1 VANNFGFNIG
11 GGSGGIA
18 NLVQAPKVTPVRT
31 QQFAPTPQRRVQRDE
46 KDPKK
51 QILGALLGASSP
63 FLAEAGLAGLAKI
76 PGLEDK
82 IFKPEPAVRDEFG
95 ITDPVTGAG
104 GIPSQVRR
112 RTIEDYNQG
121 RPLTDDQYEALED
134 AALLQRAGIGELTAG
149 YSDPVGIEEAK
160 LRRRVERALPST
172 KLPRQKTLLGKGL
185 SELLTYAPAIA
196 MAGDEDDGSVAA
208 YISAAQSGKK
218 LEGALDEQRLKAY
231 LDRETKRGETLT
243 DIGDFTRKISYSAV
257 LQDDGTFAPIK
268 RTALI
273 SPDKSTRYVLS
284 QGNPAVDFVIGE
296 DGSQVPVPKGQY
308 FIRESLTLDDTDP
321 GKPEDVKLFDTNSGQ
336 IAYGTVQYAQTPSGR
351 EARILLKDPRNR
363 RGDSKQTT
371 AESLRQEFGDN
382 WVPYDQE
389 LAQLDAREKG
399 DAQLVKKFDA
409 RMDREVSTFEVANIA
424 STIIPIAM
432 EAETKPELLT
442 NAGAL
447 PGFFDQV
454 RKEINSVYNIFNASG
469 NPVRNVIY
477 DSAAD
482 RQSAVSMS
490 NLLLAANNFS
500 QIQSN
505 SNVTRADVDA
515 ARDQLVSAL
524 KVVQARAKEQGASG
538 SFIDMNLDSAGFQ
551 DLIEKRGLLAAGQ
564 LRLAYAAAAA
574 DGQTG
579 TSLSDRDVTNFLSQ
593 LGFGDT
599 NAKLIGKKMTNF
611 VVNRFQMFDERE
623 FRNLSNNA
631 RNHSEIDIRETDN
644 YLSGTFGVSRSDL
657 NALRDP
663 KLSQEDKEDV
673 ASKIQER
680 IAMVTRGS
688 AAPDFVYDREN
699 QRIRY
704 VPILER
710 LKGRELL
717 YNRYMQDIF
726 PHYGI
731 TEDQI
736 NLVGGSDIDLGSTGR
751 RTRTTVTPYQPRIRV
766 PNP

>member
-1 VANNFGFNIG
+1 MANNFGFNIG
-11 GGSGGIA
+11 GGGIA

-31 QQFAPTPQRRVQRDE
+31 QQFAPTPRRSAQRDE

-95 ITDPVTGAG
+95 ITNPVTGAG
-104 GIPSQVRR
+104 GIPSQVGRR
-112 RTIEDYNQG
+112 TTIEDYNKG
-121 RPLTDDQYEALED
+121 KPLTDDQYEALED
-134 AALLQRAGIGELTAG
+134 ASLLRRAGIGEQTVG
-149 YSDPVGIEEAK
+149 YSDPVAIEEAK

-185 SELLTYAPAIA
+185 SELLTYAPAMA
-196 MAGDEDDGSVAA
+196 MAGDENDGGVTA

-231 LDRETKRGETLT
+231 LDRETKRGEKLA

-284 QGNPAVDFVIGE
+284 QGNAAVDFVIGE
-296 DGSQVPVPKGQY
+296 DGSEVPVPKGQY
-308 FIRESLTLDDTDP
+308 FVRESLTLDDTDP
-321 GKPEDVKLFDTNSGQ
+321 GKPEDVKLFDTSSGQ

-351 EARILLKDPRNR
+351 EARILLRDPRNR
-363 RGDSKQTT
+363 RGDDVQTT

-399 DAQLVKKFDA
+399 DPKLIKRFDA

-432 EAETKPELLT
+432 QAETKPELLT

-482 RQSAVSMS
+482 AQSAASMS
-490 NLLLAANNFS
+490 NLLLASNNFS

-505 SNVTRADVDA
+505 SSATQADIDA

-524 KVVQARAKEQGASG
+524 KVVQDRAKEQGATG
-538 SFIDMNLDSAGFQ
+538 SFINMDLEGAGFQ

-623 FRNLSNNA
+623 FRQLSNNA
-631 RNHSEIDIRETDN
+631 RNHSEIDVRETND

-663 KLSQEDKEDV
+663 ERSQEDKEDV
-673 ASKIQER
+673 ASKIKER
-680 IAMVTRGS
+680 IAMVSRGT
-688 AAPDFVYDREN
+688 AVPDFVYDREN

-736 NLVGGSDIDLGSTGR
+736 NLVGESDIDLGSTGR
-751 RTRTTVTPYQPRIRV
+751 RARSKARPYQPRIRTL
-766 PNP
+766 NP

>member
-1 VANNFGFNIG
+1 MANNFGFNIG
-11 GGSGGIA
+11 GGGGGIA
-18 NLVQAPKVTPVRT
+18 NLVQAPKVTPVRSV
-31 QQFAPTPQRRVQRDE
+31 QFAPTPRRQTQRDE

-82 IFKPEPAVRDEFG
+82 IFKPEPDVRDEFG
-95 ITDPVTGAG
+95 IRSPTTGTTLATDP
-104 GIPSQVRR
+104 
-112 RTIEDYNQG
+112 
-121 RPLTDDQYEALED
+121 
-134 AALLQRAGIGELTAG
+134 
-149 YSDPVGIEEAK
+149 YSAEQTK
-160 LRRRVERALPST
+160 LRQRVDAALPST
-172 KLPRQKTLLGKGL
+172 RLPRQKTLLGKGL
-185 SELLTYAPAIA
+185 TELLTYAPAVA
-196 MAGDEDDGSVAA
+196 LAGDEDDGSVAS
-208 YISAAQSGKK
+208 YIGAAQSGKK

-231 LDRETKRGETLT
+231 LERETKRGEELA
-243 DIGDFTRKISYSAV
+243 DIGDFTRNVSYSAV

-321 GKPEDVKLFDTNSGQ
+321 GKPEDVKLFDTSSGQ

-351 EARILLKDPRNR
+351 EARILLRDPRNR
-363 RGDSKQTT
+363 RGDKKQTT

-399 DAQLVKKFDA
+399 DPQVFKTFEGRL
-409 RMDREVSTFEVANIA
+409 DREVSTFEVANIA
-424 STIIPIAM
+424 SAIIPIAM
-432 EAETKPELLT
+432 QAETKPELLT

-477 DSAAD
+477 GSAAD
-482 RQSAVSMS
+482 AQSAASMS
-490 NLLLAANNFS
+490 NLLLASNNFS

-505 SNVTRADVDA
+505 SNATQADIDA
-515 ARDQLVSAL
+515 AKDQLVSAL
-524 KVVQARAKEQGASG
+524 KVVQERAKEQGATG
-538 SFIDMNLDSAGFQ
+538 SFINMDLEGAGFQ

-623 FRNLSNNA
+623 FRNLANNA
-631 RNHSEIDIRETDN
+631 RSHSEIDVRETND
-644 YLSGTFGVSRSDL
+644 YLSGTFGVNRSDL

-663 KLSQEDKEDV
+663 ERSQEDKEDI

-680 IAMVTRGS
+680 IAMVSRGT

-736 NLVGGSDIDLGSTGR
+736 NLTGESDIDLGSTGR
-751 RTRTTVTPYQPRIRV
+751 RARPTTTPYQPRIRV
-766 PNP
+766 SNP

>member
-1 VANNFGFNIG
+1 MANGRGNFGFNIG
-11 GGSGGIA
+11 GGGGGIA
-18 NLVQAPKVTPVRT
+18 NLVQAPKVTPVRSV
-31 QQFAPTPQRRVQRDE
+31 QFAPTPRPQIQRDE

-82 IFKPEPAVRDEFG
+82 LFKSDPAVREEFG
-95 ITDPVTGAG
+95 IVDPTTGTATPTDPYLAEQT
-104 GIPSQVRR
+104 
-112 RTIEDYNQG
+112 
-121 RPLTDDQYEALED
+121 
-134 AALLQRAGIGELTAG
+134 
-149 YSDPVGIEEAK
+149 K
-160 LRRRVERALPST
+160 LRQRVEAALPST
-172 KLPRQKTLLGKGL
+172 KLPRQKTTLGKGL
-185 SELLTYAPAIA
+185 SELLTFAPALA
-196 MAGDEDDGSVAA
+196 FADEDDGSVASF
-208 YISAAQSGKK
+208 ISAAQSGRK
-218 LEGALDEQRLKAY
+218 LEGALDQERLKAY
-231 LDRETKRGETLT
+231 LARETARGQKLA
-243 DIGDFTRKISYSAV
+243 DVGDFTRKISYSAV

-284 QGNPAVDFVIGE
+284 QGNDAVDFVIGE
-296 DGSQVPVPKGQY
+296 DGSQVTVPKGQY
-308 FIRESLTLDDTDP
+308 FIRDSLTLDDNDP
-321 GKPEDVKLFDTNSGQ
+321 GKPEDVKLYDTNSGQ
-336 IAYGTVQYAQTPSGR
+336 IAYGIVQYAQTPSGR
-351 EARILLKDPRNR
+351 LPRILLKDPRNR
-363 RGDSKQTT
+363 RGDDEQTT

-399 DAQLVKKFDA
+399 DPQLVKKFDA

-442 NAGAL
+442 DAGAL
-447 PGFFDQV
+447 PGFFDRV
-454 RKEINSVYNIFNASG
+454 RKEINSVYNVFNASG

-477 DSAAD
+477 NSAAD
-482 RQSAVSMS
+482 AQSAASMS

-505 SNVTRADVDA
+505 SNVTQADIDA

-524 KVVQARAKEQGASG
+524 KVVQTRAKEQGATG
-538 SFIDMNLDSAGFQ
+538 SFIDMDLEGAGFQ

-599 NAKLIGKKMTNF
+599 NAKLIGKKITNF
-611 VVNRFQMFDERE
+611 VVGRFQTFDERE

-631 RNHSEIDIRETDN
+631 RNHTDIDVRETDN

-657 NALRDP
+657 NALRDTER
-663 KLSQEDKEDV
+663 SQEDKEKV

-736 NLVGGSDIDLGSTGR
+736 NLVGESDIDLGSANR
-751 RTRTTVTPYQPRIRV
+751 RTRQPRQQLDLRIR
-766 PNP
+766 

>member
-1 VANNFGFNIG
+1 MANNFGFNIG
-11 GGSGGIA
+11 GGGIA

-31 QQFAPTPQRRVQRDE
+31 QQFAPTPRRSAQRDE

-95 ITDPVTGAG
+95 ITNPVTGAG
-104 GIPSQVRR
+104 GIPSQVGRR
-112 RTIEDYNQG
+112 TTIEDYNKG
-121 RPLTDDQYEALED
+121 KPLTDDQYEALED
-134 AALLQRAGIGELTAG
+134 ASLLRRAGIGEQTVG
-149 YSDPVGIEEAK
+149 YSDPVAIEEAK

-185 SELLTYAPAIA
+185 SELLTYAPAMA
-196 MAGDEDDGSVAA
+196 MAGDENDGGVTA

-231 LDRETKRGETLT
+231 LDRETKRGEKLA
-243 DIGDFTRKISYSAV
+243 DIGDFTRKVSYSAV
-257 LQDDGTFAPIK
+257 LQDDGKFAPIK
-268 RTALI
+268 RTVLV

-284 QGNPAVDFVIGE
+284 QGDAAVDFVIGE
-296 DGSQVPVPKGQY
+296 DGSEVPVPKGQY
-308 FIRESLTLDDTDP
+308 FVRESLTLDDNDP
-321 GKPEDVKLFDTNSGQ
+321 GKPDYKKLLDINSGQ
-336 IAYGTVQYAQTPSGR
+336 TAIGMIQYLQTPQGR
-351 EARILLKDPRNR
+351 SARILLTDPRNR
-363 RGDSKQTT
+363 RGDDEETT
-371 AESLRQEFGDN
+371 TDSLRLEFGDN
-382 WVPYDQE
+382 WMLYDDD
-389 LAQLDAREKG
+389 LAELDAREKG
-399 DAQLVKKFDA
+399 DPKLIKKFDA

-432 EAETKPELLT
+432 QAETKPELLT

-482 RQSAVSMS
+482 AQSAASMG
-490 NLLLAANNFS
+490 NLLLASNNFS

-505 SNVTRADVDA
+505 SNATQADIDA

-524 KVVQARAKEQGASG
+524 KVVQDRAKEQGATG
-538 SFIDMNLDSAGFQ
+538 SFIDMDLEGAGFQ

-623 FRNLSNNA
+623 FRQLSNNA
-631 RNHSEIDIRETDN
+631 RNHSEIDLRETHD
-644 YLSGTFGVSRSDL
+644 YLAGAFGVSRSDL
-657 NALRDP
+657 NALRDSG
-663 KLSQEDKEDV
+663 LSQEEKENT
-673 ASKIQER
+673 ASKIQEQ
-680 IAMVTRGS
+680 IAMVSRGS

-736 NLVGGSDIDLGSTGR
+736 NLVGESDIDLGSTGR
-751 RTRTTVTPYQPRIRV
+751 RSRQPRKPLDLRIR
-766 PNP
+766 P

>member
-1 VANNFGFNIG
+1 MANNFGFNIG

-18 NLVQAPKVTPVRT
+18 NLVQAPKVTPVRSV
-31 QQFAPTPQRRVQRDE
+31 QFAPTPRRQTQRDE

-82 IFKPEPAVRDEFG
+82 LFKPELDVRDEFG
-95 ITDPVTGAG
+95 ISPPTTGTTLATDP
-104 GIPSQVRR
+104 
-112 RTIEDYNQG
+112 
-121 RPLTDDQYEALED
+121 
-134 AALLQRAGIGELTAG
+134 
-149 YSDPVGIEEAK
+149 YSAEQTK
-160 LRRRVERALPST
+160 LRQRVDAALPST
-172 KLPRQKTLLGKGL
+172 RLPRQKTLLGKGL
-185 SELLTYAPAIA
+185 TELITYAPAVA
-196 MAGDEDDGSVAA
+196 LAGDEDDGSVAS
-208 YISAAQSGKK
+208 YIGAAQSGKK

-231 LDRETKRGETLT
+231 LDRETKRGEKLA
-243 DIGDFTRKISYSAV
+243 DIGDFTRKVSYSAV

-284 QGNPAVDFVIGE
+284 QGDSAVDFVIGE

-321 GKPEDVKLFDTNSGQ
+321 GKPEDVKLFDTVSGQ

-351 EARILLKDPRNR
+351 EARILLRDPRNR
-363 RGDSKQTT
+363 RGDKEQTT

-389 LAQLDAREKG
+389 LAELDAREKG
-399 DAQLVKKFDA
+399 DPQLYKKFDA

-432 EAETKPELLT
+432 QAEEKPELLT

-482 RQSAVSMS
+482 AQSAASMS

-505 SNVTRADVDA
+505 SSATQSDIDA
-515 ARDQLVSAL
+515 AKDQLVSAL
-524 KVVQARAKEQGASG
+524 KVVQDRAKEQGATG
-538 SFIDMNLDSAGFQ
+538 SFINMDLEGAGFQ

-631 RNHSEIDIRETDN
+631 RNHSEIDVRETND
-644 YLSGTFGVSRSDL
+644 YLSGTFGVNRSDL

-663 KLSQEDKEDV
+663 ERSQEDKEDV

-680 IAMVTRGS
+680 IAMVSRGT

-736 NLVGGSDIDLGSTGR
+736 NLVGESDIDLGSSGR
-751 RTRTTVTPYQPRIRV
+751 RPRQPRQQLKLRIR
-766 PNP
+766 P

>member
-1 VANNFGFNIG
+1 MANGRGNFGFNIG
-11 GGSGGIA
+11 GGGGGIA
-18 NLVQAPKVTPVRT
+18 NLVQAPKVTPVRSV
-31 QQFAPTPQRRVQRDE
+31 QFAPTPRRQIQRDE

-82 IFKPEPAVRDEFG
+82 LFKSDPAVRQEFG
-95 ITDPVTGAG
+95 IVDPTTGTAIPTDPYLAEQT
-104 GIPSQVRR
+104 
-112 RTIEDYNQG
+112 
-121 RPLTDDQYEALED
+121 
-134 AALLQRAGIGELTAG
+134 
-149 YSDPVGIEEAK
+149 K
-160 LRRRVERALPST
+160 LRQRVEAALPST
-172 KLPRQKTLLGKGL
+172 KLPRQKTTLGKGL
-185 SELLTYAPAIA
+185 SELLTYAPALA
-196 MAGDEDDGSVAA
+196 FADEDDGSVASF
-208 YISAAQSGKK
+208 ISAAQSGRK
-218 LEGALDEQRLKAY
+218 LEGALDQERLKAY
-231 LDRETKRGETLT
+231 LARETTRGQKLA
-243 DIGDFTRKISYSAV
+243 DVGDFTRKISYSAV

-284 QGNPAVDFVIGE
+284 QGDAAVDFVIGE
-296 DGSQVPVPKGQY
+296 DGSQVTVPKGQY
-308 FIRESLTLDDTDP
+308 FIRDSLTLDDKDP
-321 GKPEDVKLFDTNSGQ
+321 GKPEDVKLYDTNSGQ
-336 IAYGTVQYAQTPSGR
+336 IAYGIVQYAQTPSGR
-351 EARILLKDPRNR
+351 LPRILLKDPRNR
-363 RGDSKQTT
+363 RGDDEQTT
-371 AESLRQEFGDN
+371 AESLRQEFNDN

-399 DAQLVKKFDA
+399 DPQLVKKFDA

-442 NAGAL
+442 DAGAL
-447 PGFFDQV
+447 PGFFDRV
-454 RKEINSVYNIFNASG
+454 RKEINSVYNVFNASG

-482 RQSAVSMS
+482 RQSAVSMG

-505 SNVTRADVDA
+505 SNATQPDIDA

-524 KVVQARAKEQGASG
+524 KVVQARAKEQGATG
-538 SFIDMNLDSAGFQ
+538 SFIDMDLEGKGFQ

-599 NAKLIGKKMTNF
+599 NAKLIGKKITNF
-611 VVNRFQMFDERE
+611 VVGRFQTFDERE

-631 RNHSEIDIRETDN
+631 RNHTDIDVRETDN

-657 NALRDP
+657 NALRDTER
-663 KLSQEDKEDV
+663 SQEDKEKV

-710 LKGRELL
+710 LQGRELL

-736 NLVGGSDIDLGSTGR
+736 NLVGESDIDLGSTGR
-751 RTRTTVTPYQPRIRV
+751 RTRQPRQQLNLRIR
-766 PNP
+766 